1 MAASLPTSL
10 TGPTSARDPGNVAG
24 EKRGFAAPEARVGQL
39 LNGKW
44 KVDRLLDVGGM
55 GAVYEATHRNGR
67 RAAIKVLHTRFAR
80 DPEVRK
86 RFLREGYVA
95 NKIDHPAAVAILDDD
110 TAEDGSPYLVME
122 LLEGESLAGWLQ
134 RVGGKLPI
142 SEVLAV
148 AGQVLEVL
156 EVAHGRGIVHRDLKP
171 ANVFIT
177 RSGHAKL
184 LDFGL
189 ARIRDG
195 AISLIPTAQGVVM
208 GTAGYMAPEQ
218 ARGASD
224 MVDSRTDLFAV
235 GAVVYRA
242 ISGRRI
248 HEKQTAFD
256 MSVAAMKEQ
265 APSLAT
271 VLPEAGPL
279 LVAAVDK
286 ALAFDRND
294 RWQDAAAMFEAL
306 RAAYEEHRHR
316 PPPLPTARGP
326 QSSQQSVDVS
336 VDYSPDE
343 PSLVVD
349 VAFGAHHDDALE
361 RERQR
366 TREVI
371 DGMSGA
377 SIAIAS
383 DALNKS

>member
-1 MAASLPTSL
+1 VS
-10 TGPTSARDPGNVAG
+10 G
-24 EKRGFAAPEARVGQL
+24 EKRITGGFATPESRVGQT

-44 KVDRLLDVGGM
+44 HVDRLLDVGGM

-67 RAAIKVLHTRFAR
+67 RAALKVLHTRFAR

-95 NKIDHPAAVAILDDD
+95 NKIGHPGAVAILDDD

-122 LLEGESLAGWLQ
+122 LLEGESLAGWIQ
-134 RVGGKLPI
+134 RVGGSLPV

-148 AGQVLEVL
+148 SGQILEVL
-156 EVAHGRGIVHRDLKP
+156 DASHAAGIVHRDIKP
-171 ANVFIT
+171 ANVFVT
-177 RSGHAKL
+177 KHGHAKL

-218 ARGASD
+218 ARGTPD
-224 MVDSRTDLFAV
+224 QVDARTDLFAV
-235 GAVVYRA
+235 GAVMYRA
-242 ISGRRI
+242 MSGRRI
-248 HEKQTAFD
+248 HERQTAFD
-256 MSVAAMKEQ
+256 MTVAAMKEQ

-271 VLPEAGPL
+271 VLPGAGPL

-286 ALAFDRND
+286 ALAFEKAA
-294 RWQDAAAMFEAL
+294 RWQNARAMFEAL
-306 RAAYEEHRHR
+306 RAAYEEQRNR
-316 PPPLPTARGP
+316 PPPLP
-326 QSSQQSVDVS
+326 QSRPTQQQQSHHTIDVP
-336 VDYSPDE
+336 VHYDEPDE

-349 VAFGAHHDDALE
+349 VAFGEHHDEALE

-377 SIAIAS
+377 PIPIAS

>member
-1 MAASLPTSL
+1 M
-10 TGPTSARDPGNVAG
+10 
-24 EKRGFAAPEARVGQL
+24 

-95 NKIDHPAAVAILDDD
+95 NKIDHPSAVAILDDD

-156 EVAHGRGIVHRDLKP
+156 EVAHGHGIIHRDLKP
-171 ANVFIT
+171 ANIFVT
-177 RSGHAKL
+177 KSGHAKL

-224 MVDSRTDLFAV
+224 QVDQRTDLFAV
-235 GAVVYRA
+235 GAVVYRCV
-242 ISGRRI
+242 SGRRI
-248 HEKQTAFD
+248 HEKKTAFD

-279 LVAAVDK
+279 LVAAIDK
-286 ALAFDRND
+286 ALSFDRNG
-294 RWQDAAAMFEAL
+294 RWQSAGAMFEAL
-306 RAAYEEHRHR
+306 RAAYEEHRNR
-316 PPPLPTARGP
+316 PPPLPTAREP
-326 QSSQQSVDVS
+326 QSSQQSVDVP
-336 VDYSPDE
+336 VEYAPDE

-349 VAFGAHHDDALE
+349 VAFGAQHDDAIA

-371 DGMSGA
+371 EGMSGA
-377 SIAIAS
+377 AIDIAS
-383 DALNKS
+383 EALNKG

>member
-1 MAASLPTSL
+1 MTDKRS
-10 TGPTSARDPGNVAG
+10 TGA
-24 EKRGFAAPEARVGQL
+24 FATPEARVGQT

-44 KVDRLLDVGGM
+44 HVDRLLDVGGM

-67 RAAIKVLHTRFAR
+67 RAAIKLLHSRFGR

-95 NKIDHPAAVAILDDD
+95 NKIGHPGAVNILDDD

-134 RVGGKLPI
+134 RAGGRLPVT
-142 SEVLAV
+142 EVLAV
-148 AGQVLEVL
+148 SGQVLEVL
-156 EVAHGRGIVHRDLKP
+156 EAAHAAGIVHRDIKP
-171 ANVFIT
+171 ANVFVT
-177 RSGHAKL
+177 KQGHAKL

-195 AISLIPTAQGVVM
+195 ALSLIPTAQGVVM

-218 ARGASD
+218 ARGTPD
-224 MVDSRTDLFAV
+224 QVDARTDLFAV
-235 GAVVYRA
+235 GAVMYRA
-242 ISGRRI
+242 MSSRRI

-256 MSVAAMKEQ
+256 MTVAAMKEQ

-286 ALAFDRND
+286 ALAFDKAA
-294 RWQDAAAMFEAL
+294 RWQNARAMFEAL
-306 RAAYEEHRHR
+306 RAAYEEQRHR
-316 PPPLPTARGP
+316 PPPLP
-326 QSSQQSVDVS
+326 QSRPT
-336 VDYSPDE
+336 SPSRETIEVPVHYEADE

-349 VAFGAHHDDALE
+349 VAFGEHHEEAIE
-361 RERQR
+361 RERAR

-371 DGMSGA
+371 EGMSGA
-377 SIAIAS
+377 GIAIAS
-383 DALNKS
+383 EAINKP

>member
-1 MAASLPTSL
+1 LRSPDAESDVSNKRSTGSHHAS
-10 TGPTSARDPGNVAG
+10 
-24 EKRGFAAPEARVGQL
+24 PEARVGQT

-44 KVDRLLDVGGM
+44 RVDRLLDVGGM

-67 RAAIKVLHTRFAR
+67 RAALKVLHARFAK

-95 NKIDHPAAVAILDDD
+95 NKIGHPGAVAILDDD
-110 TAEDGSPYLVME
+110 TGEDGSPYLVME

-134 RVGGKLPI
+134 RAGGRLPV

-148 AGQVLEVL
+148 SGQVLDVL
-156 EVAHGRGIVHRDLKP
+156 EAAHAAGIVHRDIKP
-171 ANVFIT
+171 ANVFVT
-177 RSGHAKL
+177 KQGHAKL

-189 ARIRDG
+189 ARVRDG
-195 AISLIPTAQGVVM
+195 TLSLIPTAQGVVM

-218 ARGASD
+218 ARGTPD
-224 MVDSRTDLFAV
+224 QVDARTDLFAV
-235 GAVVYRA
+235 GAVMYRA
-242 ISGRRI
+242 MSSKRI

-256 MSVAAMKEQ
+256 MTVAAMKEQ

-271 VLPEAGPL
+271 VLPDAGPL

-286 ALAFDRND
+286 ALAFDKAA
-294 RWQDAAAMFEAL
+294 RWQSARAMFEAL
-306 RAAYEEHRHR
+306 RGAYEETRHHAPQAAPPAR
-316 PPPLPTARGP
+316 PPERSRETI
-326 QSSQQSVDVS
+326 DVP
-336 VDYSPDE
+336 VHYEGTPDE
-343 PSLVVD
+343 PSLVEN
-349 VAFGAHHDDALE
+349 VAFGDHHAEAVE

-371 DGMSGA
+371 EGMSTA
-377 SIAIAS
+377 IAIAS

>member
-1 MAASLPTSL
+1 VSGDRRS
-10 TGPTSARDPGNVAG
+10 
-24 EKRGFAAPEARVGQL
+24 GFIAPEARVGEA

-44 KVDRLLDVGGM
+44 HVDRLLDVGGM

-95 NKIDHPAAVAILDDD
+95 NKIGHPGAVNILDDD

-134 RVGGKLPI
+134 RVGGKLPLT
-142 SEVLAV
+142 EVLAV

-156 EVAHGRGIVHRDLKP
+156 EAAHPAGIVHRDIKP
-171 ANVFIT
+171 ANIFVT
-177 RSGHAKL
+177 RAGHAKL

-218 ARGASD
+218 ARGT
-224 MVDSRTDLFAV
+224 VDQVDARTDLFAV
-235 GAVVYRA
+235 GAVMFRA
-242 ISGRRI
+242 MSGRRI

-256 MSVAAMKEQ
+256 LTVAAMKEQ

-271 VLPEAGPL
+271 VVSDACPL
-279 LVAAVDK
+279 LVAAVDR
-286 ALAFDRND
+286 ALAFDKAA
-294 RWQDAAAMFEAL
+294 RWQDAKAMFAAL
-306 RAAYEEHRHR
+306 RDAYEEQRRR
-316 PPPLPTARGP
+316 PPPLP
-326 QSSQQSVDVS
+326 QSRPVAQSHETIDVQ
-336 VDYSPDE
+336 VDYVADE
-343 PSLVVD
+343 PSVVAD
-349 VAFGAHHDDALE
+349 VAFGQKHDAEIE
-361 RERQR
+361 RERAR
-366 TREVI
+366 TREVVE
-371 DGMSGA
+371 GLSGA
-377 SIAIAS
+377 DVKIAS
-383 DALNKS
+383 EAINKG